1 MASKI
6 RLTLLSFS
14 CCHPKMAVYDK
25 QYVDRIHEAIK
36 STGIE
41 AEIDLVTVTE
51 AQMSLRYMFMAEIQ
65 PMFQKYGSAVAPA
78 LFVDEKLALFGGV
91 PTLEKLEEVLRKAA
105 KDRAPIPIE

>member
-25 QYVDRIHEAIK
+25 QYVDRIREAIK
-36 STGIE
+36 VTGVD

-78 LFVDEKLALFGGV
+78 LFVDDKLTLFGGV
-91 PTLEKLEEVLRKAA
+91 PTLEKIEEVLVKAA
-105 KDRAPIPIE
+105 KDHAPISIE

>member
-1 MASKI
+1 MANKI

-25 QYVDRIHEAIK
+25 QYVERIREAVK
-36 STGIE
+36 STGVE

-91 PTLEKLEEVLRKAA
+91 PTLEKLEEVLKKAA
-105 KDRAPIPIE
+105 QDRTPISIQ